1 MLGVC
6 VGRQPIAVHRAALS
20 SHDAARSQER
30 NHVTKVTFLQASPL
44 FQFDERGT
52 PRSNRPYRE
61 NESFAC
67 LRSDLSSEQRLAVP
81 SPVKTF
87 LQRGHVKPGR
97 PFFHPAGITQKLCQL
112 AKGPDEMPLSFRFS
126 EVRA

>member
-30 NHVTKVTFLQASPL
+30 NHVTKVTFLQPSPL
-44 FQFDERGT
+44 FQFGERGT

-61 NESFAC
+61 NESF
-67 LRSDLSSEQRLAVP
+67 LRARVMTYRASNI
-81 SPVKTF
+81 
-87 LQRGHVKPGR
+87 LQSQFQSKHTCREG
-97 PFFHPAGITQKLCQL
+97 
-112 AKGPDEMPLSFRFS
+112 M
-126 EVRA
+126 